1 MQQAKQLNW
10 DSTVKKILLIN
21 NWLIG
26 FLLQEAQKNNKTAP
40 VVQFTYQVLVKINTT
55 ELKLSTER
63 YFAKSTSD

>member
-26 FLLQEAQKNNKTAP
+26 FLLQEAQKTIK
-40 VVQFTYQVLVKINTT
+40 QHQ
-55 ELKLSTER
+55 
-63 YFAKSTSD
+63 